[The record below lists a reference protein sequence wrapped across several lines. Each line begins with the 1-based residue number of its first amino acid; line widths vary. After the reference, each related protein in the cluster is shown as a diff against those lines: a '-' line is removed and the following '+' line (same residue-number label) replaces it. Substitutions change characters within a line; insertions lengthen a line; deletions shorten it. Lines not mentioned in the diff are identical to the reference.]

1 MRTPSYISKL
11 LATAS
16 ILLLG
21 TMPLHLVQAQNK
33 QSPQPLEPSIE
44 DPDTVID
51 LIVLTDETA
60 IQVLELLEQLTGKII
75 LRRQDIPATKINF
88 NSRGPLKKSEAILA
102 LESLLS
108 LNGIMLTD
116 MGGRFLKA
124 VPAANPSTQVPNM
137 IMGSTLEKESSQQI
151 YAKLFKLNY
160 LVADQTT
167 TAMITPFLSPSN
179 SLTVFEKSNAFLITD
194 ALINLQRIE
203 SLIAEMDKPE
213 EIREEIEFIKLEF
226 IQAKDMEGQLSAL
239 IDGSLKS
246 YLQGNT
252 KITTDERTNQL
263 IVVTHPRNL
272 ELIYSVIENIDIDA
286 APLTASEVYPLKQA
300 KAEEVVKIIDEI
312 ITGQRKSREEDAKT
326 SNTTEIRIETAAS
339 AENTNTNNSNNASLQ
354 FSDFVGLSAD
364 DRTNAIVAYGTQQ
377 DLKTIQALI
386 EKIDVPLPQVRIEA
400 IITEVRLSENQSTG
414 LENFNLIFD
423 TIEKAESLGTKLQ
436 FSNSGVQT
444 STIIDSSSGTATT
457 VDAPIHIG
465 NFTLTGL
472 LEIAEEDSDV
482 KVLSTPSIVVSHNEE
497 GVINVS
503 ESRPIV
509 TGSTSSVT
517 TTGSSTSLR
526 DTVEYRDIGIQLEV
540 TPLIGSDGSIQIEIE
555 QSADQIA
562 GSVEVNDNAQPIIGK
577 REANSTITVQ
587 DGEIAVLAGLQQN
600 KVDNSGSYFPLIG
613 RLPLLKNILSGTSKN
628 YDRTELIIF
637 IRPTIVRNPSEA
649 ENITSEI
656 LENYEEGETI
666 ENYLDTG
673 TIRDIYMQGSRL
685 SPKKKDRSED

>member
-1 MRTPSYISKL
+1 MRTPSFLSKL
-11 LATAS
+11 LTVL
-16 ILLLG
+16 LLLG
-21 TMPLHLVQAQNK
+21 LAPLAYAQNN
-33 QSPQPLEPSIE
+33 SVPLEPTIE
-44 DPDTVID
+44 DPDTMID

-108 LNGIMLTD
+108 LNGVMLTD

-124 VPAANPSTQVPNM
+124 VPASNPSSQVPNM
-137 IMGSTLEKESSQQI
+137 IMGSTLDKESSQQI

-167 TAMITPFLSPSN
+167 TGILSPFLSPN
-179 SLTVFEKSNAFLITD
+179 NNLTIFPKSNAYLITD

-203 SLIAEMDKPE
+203 SLLAEMDKPE
-213 EIREEIEFIKLEF
+213 KVREEIEFIKLEY
-226 IQAKDMEGQLSAL
+226 IQASDMQSQLSTL
-239 IDGSLKS
+239 IEGSLKS

-252 KITTDERTNQL
+252 KVTADERTNQL
-263 IVVTHPRNL
+263 IIVTHPANL
-272 ELIYSVIENIDIDA
+272 TIIQSVIDNIDIDA
-286 APLTASEVYPLKQA
+286 APLTASEVYQLKQA

-326 SNTTEIRIETAAS
+326 SSTEIRIETTPT
-339 AENTNTNNSNNASLQ
+339 AETTTATLNNANNASLQ

-364 DRTNAIVAYGTQQ
+364 ERTNAIVAYGTQQ
-377 DLKTIQALI
+377 DLKTIEALI
-386 EKIDVPLPQVRIEA
+386 QKIDIPLPQVRIEA
-400 IITEVRLSENQSTG
+400 IITEVRLSEEQSTG

-423 TIEKAESLGTKLQ
+423 TIEKTESLGTKLE
-436 FSNSGVQT
+436 FSDAGVQT
-444 STIIDSSSGTATT
+444 STITT
-457 VDAPIHIG
+457 INGSETITSNAPIHIG

-472 LEIAEEDSDV
+472 LEIAEQDSDV

-562 GSVEVNDNAQPIIGK
+562 GSVTVNDNPQPIIGK

-587 DGEIAVLAGLQQN
+587 DGQIAVLAGLQQN
-600 KVDNSGSYFPLIG
+600 KVDNSGTYFPLIG
-613 RLPLLKNILSGTSKN
+613 RLPIIKNILSGTSKN

-649 ENITSEI
+649 NDITTNI
-656 LENYEEGETI
+656 LDNYEEGEII
-666 ENYLDTG
+666 ENYLETG
-673 TIRDIYMQGSRL
+673 TIRDIYMKGSRL
-685 SPKKKDRSED
+685 SPKKKETPNDE

>member
-1 MRTPSYISKL
+1 M
-11 LATAS
+11 
-16 ILLLG
+16 
-21 TMPLHLVQAQNK
+21 
-33 QSPQPLEPSIE
+33 
-44 DPDTVID
+44 
-51 LIVLTDETA
+51 
-60 IQVLELLEQLTGKII
+60 
-75 LRRQDIPATKINF
+75 
-88 NSRGPLKKSEAILA
+88 
-102 LESLLS
+102 
-108 LNGIMLTD
+108 
-116 MGGRFLKA
+116 
-124 VPAANPSTQVPNM
+124 
-137 IMGSTLEKESSQQI
+137 
-151 YAKLFKLNY
+151 
-160 LVADQTT
+160 
-167 TAMITPFLSPSN
+167 
-179 SLTVFEKSNAFLITD
+179 
-194 ALINLQRIE
+194 
-203 SLIAEMDKPE
+203 
-213 EIREEIEFIKLEF
+213 
-226 IQAKDMEGQLSAL
+226 
-239 IDGSLKS
+239 
-246 YLQGNT
+246 
-252 KITTDERTNQL
+252 
-263 IVVTHPRNL
+263 
-272 ELIYSVIENIDIDA
+272 
-286 APLTASEVYPLKQA
+286 
-300 KAEEVVKIIDEI
+300 
-312 ITGQRKSREEDAKT
+312 
-326 SNTTEIRIETAAS
+326 
-339 AENTNTNNSNNASLQ
+339 
-354 FSDFVGLSAD
+354 
-364 DRTNAIVAYGTQQ
+364 
-377 DLKTIQALI
+377 I

-600 KVDNSGSYFPLIG
+600 KVDNSGSYFPL
-613 RLPLLKNILSGTSKN
+613 
-628 YDRTELIIF
+628 
-637 IRPTIVRNPSEA
+637 
-649 ENITSEI
+649 
-656 LENYEEGETI
+656 LE
-666 ENYLDTG
+666 D
-673 TIRDIYMQGSRL
+673 SHF
-685 SPKKKDRSED
+685 